1 MGERQQERR
10 LTGYTMTNGNIWA
23 AVDAWCTD
31 EAAATTTYG
40 HISTWGTSGVTSM
53 RVGRAK

>member
-1 MGERQQERR
+1 
-10 LTGYTMTNGNIWA
+10 MTNVNIEA
-23 AVDAWCTD
+23 AVDVWCTD

-40 HISTWGTSGVTSM
+40 HISTWDTSGVTST

>member
-1 MGERQQERR
+1 LGERPLERR
-10 LTGYTMTNGNIWA
+10 LTGYTMTNDNIEA

-53 RVGRAK
+53 VVGRAK